1 MPRTVDSAQLGE
13 GRPSQRGS
21 DACPNREPVESSEG
35 VPDTLS
41 CTVDSRN
48 CRKPAATSPGGGRTK
63 AVDSEESSGTLD
75 GGNDAESD
83 EKETDAGVLT
93 WVGARGAS
101 GGGDRAPFAAGGAA
115 APTLQRQTSDYAVHT
130 KEEVGELMNMI
141 NAIAPTPR
149 KTKRVYNMYV
159 TSAEELGY
167 SSCSLPLLRFYVLGC
182 WVPFVELLSEASG
195 LVSLRTCPR
204 R

>member
-1 MPRTVDSAQLGE
+1 MPLTVDSAQLGE

-41 CTVDSRN
+41 GTVDSRN
-48 CRKPAATSPGGGRTK
+48 SRKLDATSPGGGRTK
-63 AVDSEESSGTLD
+63 AVDSEESCGTLD

-83 EKETDAGVLT
+83 EEETDAGVFT

-101 GGGDRAPFAAGGAA
+101 DGGNRARFAAGGAA

-130 KEEVGELMNMI
+130 NEEVGELMNMI
-141 NAIAPTPR
+141 EVIAPTPR
-149 KTKRVYNMYV
+149 KAKRVYNMYV

-167 SSCSLPLLRFYVLGC
+167 LSWGLWCPLSSFRQKRVV
-182 WVPFVELLSEASG
+182 W
-195 LVSLRTCPR
+195 
-204 R
+204 